1 MPDNEQT
8 TTTTLVTVEQLAKF
22 SGKYADDDVTT
33 QSLQEIYIGSAQEI
47 IINYLGYNP
56 LTDIEQIPA
65 IMRLVCL
72 EIATLIQQEEG
83 ENIGINSKSFAETG
97 TRTFLNI
104 VDYSKYL
111 QRLSAYRRNME
122 L

>member
-56 LTDIEQIPA
+56 LTDIETIPA

>member
-22 SGKYADDDVTT
+22 SGKYADNDVTT
-33 QSLQEIYIGSAQEI
+33 QSLLEIYIGSAQEI

-56 LTDIEQIPA
+56 LTDIETIPA

>member
-56 LTDIEQIPA
+56 LTDIETIPA

-83 ENIGINSKSFAETG
+83 ENIGINSKSFGETC